1 MITTLSHQSILDLS
15 LQHCGSLE
23 AAYALAD
30 GNGVSISDDLI
41 TGEQLLA
48 PKVMDKDVTLHYG
61 VNSIQPAT
69 HITNAEI
76 NDILSIGEGIEF
88 WAIEFDFMVS

>member
-1 MITTLSHQSILDLS
+1 MITALSHQSILDLS

-30 GNGVSISDDLI
+30 GNGISISDDLA
-41 TGEQLLA
+41 TGEQLLT
-48 PKVMDKDVTLHYG
+48 PEVIDKDITLHYG
-61 VNSIQPAT
+61 VNDIQPAT

-76 NDILSIGEGIEF
+76 NDILGIGEGIEF
-88 WAIEFDFMVS
+88 WAIEFDFIVS